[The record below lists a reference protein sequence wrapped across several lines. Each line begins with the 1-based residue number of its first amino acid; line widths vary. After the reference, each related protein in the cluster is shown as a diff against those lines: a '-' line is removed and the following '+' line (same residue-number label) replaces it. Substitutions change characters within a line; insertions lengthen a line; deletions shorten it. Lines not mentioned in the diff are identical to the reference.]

1 MSTHEDSEQ
10 SSKMRDLAGDMDRQ
24 ATLSETA
31 SINKGTGPSTSDM
44 TTISTGSDKEDH
56 RNAAPGSPN
65 SVAFGDSYHNTT
77 DGENDVPILSR
88 RKSSLMPAGSRL
100 RRAASAEK
108 HVTIIDGGDTTSTTE
123 ATDSTASKDEAESSA
138 KDEETSKQE
147 LANILH
153 QFDPLVESK
162 EKNASSSSGPEDK
175 GSTSPSN
182 DGGLVPF
189 SPDIS
194 LSSESS
200 PRTPQLDSPQTSHD
214 VKLAMSEKA
223 SKSKK
228 KSENRQKSALNPE
241 TPGSKSS
248 GKGTVSSNISE
259 PKPKEIPFDFHK
271 FLEQMRHRSA
281 MPITRYF
288 QSFLKEFDK
297 KPWTV
302 NEQIKIIHDF
312 LDFITGKMEIC
323 ELWKNATDQEFENV
337 KEGMEKLVMNRLF
350 TYTFSPSTTDDAE
363 RDEVLNQKIRIFRW
377 IREEH
382 LDIPHSPH
390 NEAYLNNAQSE
401 LKKIN
406 SYKAPRDKVIC
417 ILNCCKFIFTLI
429 RRSEGNSKGADTFL
443 PILIYVVL
451 RSNPPNLVSN
461 VQYIS
466 RFRNPE
472 KLQAE
477 AGYYLASLMGAISFV
492 ENLEASSLSISLEEF
507 DQQIEKTMTELSQEK
522 SEALAAAEIAAAAA
536 TPTPEQSGQ
545 VLLKKQESKL
555 ATLLAG
561 TSTRSSR
568 QRSTMSPSMNEK
580 QGLSPDPQ
588 SRNQQQFGSMSE
600 KPVHASRGGSESSSN
615 LNYSRISPSP
625 SSVII
630 NPAAAL
636 IERGA
641 NFATKTMQKPL
652 DLIERIFQDNGDD
665 GEMAKPYPPRSGQ
678 NLQQQ
683 QQIVY
688 PDGPPPQLP
697 QRPTHQN
704 NRQDSF
710 QEFVYVPTGGTLQ
723 QPSPIQP
730 TFHQQR
736 QLAIMQQYPGNLS
749 EVPPNSEHTRQRTI
763 SGGQL
768 QAPRQHQRQ
777 QTTEEYLQAL
787 ETLTDMFPSCERQ
800 VCDVIL
806 QANDGRLSPSIDTL
820 LEISSANEKTQQES
834 PTSQN
839 QQQPQEELLI
849 SFSPPTQ
856 SSPAIEEPSEHENT
870 GSHEKI
876 DLK

>member
-1 MSTHEDSEQ
+1 MSTCEDSEQ
-10 SSKMRDLAGDMDRQ
+10 SSKMQDLASDLDRQ
-24 ATLSETA
+24 ATLSESASSNKVTA
-31 SINKGTGPSTSDM
+31 PSTSDM
-44 TTISTGSDKEDH
+44 TASSTDSDKEHHSGDV
-56 RNAAPGSPN
+56 APGSPN
-65 SVAFGDSYHNTT
+65 SISFAESHQNTADGDS
-77 DGENDVPILSR
+77 DIPILAR
-88 RKSSLMPAGSRL
+88 RKSSLMSAGSRL

-108 HVTIIDGGDTTSTTE
+108 HVTILDGADTTSKTE
-123 ATDSTASKDEAESSA
+123 GRDNTVSKDEAENNI

-147 LANILH
+147 LANILQ

-162 EKNASSSSGPEDK
+162 EKKESSSSIAETK

-182 DGGLVPF
+182 DGGLVSF

-228 KSENRQKSALNPE
+228 KSDSRQKSALASE
-241 TPGSKSS
+241 TTGSKSS
-248 GKGTVSSNISE
+248 GKGTVSSSTSE

-302 NEQIKIIHDF
+302 NEQIKIIQDF
-312 LDFITGKMEIC
+312 LDFITGRMEIC

-377 IREEH
+377 ISEEH

-429 RRSEGNSKGADTFL
+429 RRSEGTSKGADTFL

-477 AGYYLASLMGAISFV
+477 AGYYLASLMGAISFI

-522 SEALAAAEIAAAAA
+522 SEALAAAEAAAAA
-536 TPTPEQSGQ
+536 AAPPTEQSSQ

-568 QRSTMSPSMNEK
+568 QRSAISSPMNEK

-588 SRNQQQFGSMSE
+588 ARSQQQFGSMSE

-615 LNYSRISPSP
+615 LNYSRISSSP

-665 GEMAKPYPPRSGQ
+665 GEMAKPYPPRPGQ
-678 NLQQQ
+678 NSQQQ

-688 PDGPPPQLP
+688 PDGPPPLLP
-697 QRPTHQN
+697 QRPTYQN

-710 QEFVYVPTGGTLQ
+710 QEFVYVPTGETLQ
-723 QPSPIQP
+723 QPSPLQP
-730 TFHQQR
+730 TFHQQQ
-736 QLAIMQQYPGNLS
+736 QLANMQQYPGNLS

-763 SGGQL
+763 SGGQM
-768 QAPRQHQRQ
+768 QAPPQHQRQ

-820 LEISSANEKTQQES
+820 LEISSANDKTQQEP
-834 PTSQN
+834 PTSQEH
-839 QQQPQEELLI
+839 QQPAEELLI

-856 SSPAIEEPSEHENT
+856 SSPAIEPSEQEQKNT
-870 GSHEKI
+870 VSNEK
-876 DLK
+876 

>member
-1 MSTHEDSEQ
+1 MSTREDSEQ
-10 SSKMRDLAGDMDRQ
+10 SSKMQDLASDLGRQ
-24 ATLSETA
+24 ATLSESTF
-31 SINKGTGPSTSDM
+31 SKVTPSTSDM
-44 TTISTGSDKEDH
+44 TSSTDTDKEDH
-56 RNAAPGSPN
+56 SGDAAPGSPN
-65 SVAFGDSYHNTT
+65 SISFAESHHNTT
-77 DGENDVPILSR
+77 DGDSDVPALAR
-88 RKSSLMPAGSRL
+88 RKSSLMSAGSRL

-108 HVTIIDGGDTTSTTE
+108 HVTIIDAGDAVTTAE
-123 ATDSTASKDEAESSA
+123 ATDNTVSNDEAERST
-138 KDEETSKQE
+138 KDEEVSKQE
-147 LANILH
+147 LANILQ

-162 EKNASSSSGPEDK
+162 EKEASSSGDAK
-175 GSTSPSN
+175 GSPNPGN
-182 DGGLVPF
+182 DGGLVSF

-200 PRTPQLDSPQTSHD
+200 PRTPQLDSPRTSHD
-214 VKLAMSEKA
+214 VQVAMSEKA

-228 KSENRQKSALNPE
+228 KSESRPKSGLASE
-241 TPGSKSS
+241 TTGSKSS
-248 GKGTVSSNISE
+248 GKGTVSTTSE
-259 PKPKEIPFDFHK
+259 PKTKEIPFDFHK

-323 ELWKNATDQEFENV
+323 DLWKNATDQEFENV

-377 IREEH
+377 VREEH
-382 LDIPHSPH
+382 LDIPDSPH

-477 AGYYLASLMGAISFV
+477 AGYYLASLMGAISFI

-507 DQQIEKTMTELSQEK
+507 DKQIEKTMTELSQEK
-522 SEALAAAEIAAAAA
+522 SEAQAAAEAAAAAAA
-536 TPTPEQSGQ
+536 TPTPEPGQ

-555 ATLLAG
+555 AQLMAG
-561 TSTRSSR
+561 SSTRSSR
-568 QRSTMSPSMNEK
+568 QRSTMSPAMNEK

-588 SRNQQQFGSMSE
+588 ARQQFGSMSE

-615 LNYSRISPSP
+615 LNYSRISPTP

-665 GEMAKPYPPRSGQ
+665 GEMAKPYPPRPPQGS
-678 NLQQQ
+678 Q
-683 QQIVY
+683 QQIIY
-688 PDGPPPQLP
+688 PNGPPPQLP
-697 QRPTHQN
+697 QRPTYQN

-710 QEFVYVPTGGTLQ
+710 QEFVYVPTGETLQ
-723 QPSPIQP
+723 QPSPLQP
-730 TFHQQR
+730 TFHHQQ
-736 QLAIMQQYPGNLS
+736 QLANMQQYPGNLS

-763 SGGQL
+763 SGGHAQVP
-768 QAPRQHQRQ
+768 QPRQRQ

-820 LEISSANEKTQQES
+820 LEISSANDKSQQEP

-839 QQQPQEELLI
+839 QQQQPEEENLLI
-849 SFSPPTQ
+849 SFSPPAQ
-856 SSPAIEEPSEHENT
+856 SSPAIEEPPEHEHNT
-870 GSHEKI
+870 GSHEK
-876 DLK
+876 